1 MAGKLKIVVA
11 GGHPGDPEYGCG
23 GTVARYTEQGHE
35 AVLLYLNRGGK
46 TCPEDLGGP
55 RVAEASRACE
65 ILKARPVFAG
75 QCDGKAI
82 VDAAH
87 HDAFAKLL
95 RTERPDVLFT
105 QWPVDN
111 HADHRAI
118 SSLCYDAWLSM
129 GRGFTLFYY
138 EVSDGEDTQMFA
150 PSDYVDITAVEPRKR
165 AACYAHAS
173 QAPDKFYALQTL
185 VARFRGAERGY
196 KQAEAFLRHPQS
208 PPHLLP

>member
-1 MAGKLKIVVA
+1 M
-11 GGHPGDPEYGCG
+11 
-23 GTVARYTEQGHE
+23 
-35 AVLLYLNRGGK
+35 LLYLNRGGK